1 MATQEQLALSG
12 LIKSVHQRLRESA
25 KQQDPE
31 AVWKEHVRDEE
42 LLKSY
47 AEAMHKL
54 ATCYWDRTMEVSCK
68 RSNSRI
74 DWVVA
79 SCRNYFHGATPL
91 LYLFREKDDK
101 VMQAIDTTFHY
112 DHRPYTVDRI
122 RLLDVGSC
130 YDPFACFPDFSVT
143 AIDIA
148 PACDS
153 VWHCDFLEADVKFL
167 TEPVISGEHH
177 SIEAFPGDY
186 YDAIVFSLLLEYL
199 PSSDQRIRCCR
210 KAYELLKPEGILLI
224 ITPDSCHQGANAK
237 LMKNWRYTLG
247 LMGFSRI
254 KIEKLEHVTC
264 MVFRKCIFPAVG
276 KRWCDIHREAYMQP
290 VLNIPQDFNE
300 STKGVEDNEKGGMEV
315 GRTENNDGSSMCLEL
330 ALEGERLCKSGDC
343 RAGVAF
349 FQAAIQAG
357 TDDLRT
363 LSAIYSQLGN
373 AYFYLG
379 DYTKAMQYHKHD
391 LTLARS
397 MNDRLGEAKS
407 SGNLGNTLKVMGRF
421 DEAAIFCQRH
431 LAIARVLEDRL
442 SEGRALYNLG
452 NVYHAKGK
460 QLGQKDPG
468 DFSAEVQDSLLKAV
482 DFYQQNLRLMREL
495 GDRGAQGRACGNLG
509 NTYYLLGQFETAIE
523 HHQERLRIAR
533 EFGDKAAERRANSN
547 LGNSHIFLGH
557 FEQAANHYKRTL
569 SLAIELGERAVEA
582 QACYSLGNTYTLLRD
597 FPTAIDYHQR
607 HLAIAQE
614 LGDRIGEARAC
625 WSLGNAHTS
634 IGNHEKAL
642 HYANSHYLLAKELG
656 DMVGESTA
664 RMNMADLR
672 KILGLPDLP
681 STEGGVGDLGSNSIS
696 TKPQSTVDGAEST
709 QQSMHGQQ
717 AHVAAK
723 VASLAA
729 SKQHRLRRQSMEQL
743 DLIKLTPDG
752 KKLAQHNVQENQTS
766 NAQVPPSQP
775 SKVKKSENSF
785 KSNDED
791 FFDLLTRS
799 QSKRMDDQRCT
810 LKLTHAESVDSAR
823 KPLTQHNS
831 NNAPAGKEN
840 RNVLLEMIAHFQSER
855 MDEQR
860 ALLPGLKRISL
871 GNANNIS
878 RPTNNNDSAP
888 GSTTPEDPV
897 ALGTPP
903 DDAFLDMLMRCQGSR
918 IEEQRSELPTPNITL
933 DAEASEG
940 QVVAPVTVA
949 SNSGATVPD
958 EDFFSLI
965 MRLQGGRMEDQ
976 RATVPLNNNLN
987 RSTSNQ
993 QQQQQHNHSN
1003 GSNGNGNSQNSA
1015 ASAMNNN
1022 NNNGGNAANSSTV
1035 NNGNTHNSSSNSTG
1049 GGGNSVGKSL
1059 K

>member
-1 MATQEQLALSG
+1 MSSLSA
-12 LIKSVHQRLRESA
+12 SA
-25 KQQDPE
+25 E
-31 AVWKEHVRDEE
+31 N
-42 LLKSY
+42 L
-47 AEAMHKL
+47 
-54 ATCYWDRTMEVSCK
+54 
-68 RSNSRI
+68 
-74 DWVVA
+74 
-79 SCRNYFHGATPL
+79 
-91 LYLFREKDDK
+91 
-101 VMQAIDTTFHY
+101 
-112 DHRPYTVDRI
+112 
-122 RLLDVGSC
+122 
-130 YDPFACFPDFSVT
+130 
-143 AIDIA
+143 
-148 PACDS
+148 
-153 VWHCDFLEADVKFL
+153 
-167 TEPVISGEHH
+167 
-177 SIEAFPGDY
+177 
-186 YDAIVFSLLLEYL
+186 
-199 PSSDQRIRCCR
+199 SSDQ
-210 KAYELLKPEGILLI
+210 
-224 ITPDSCHQGANAK
+224 
-237 LMKNWRYTLG
+237 
-247 LMGFSRI
+247 
-254 KIEKLEHVTC
+254 
-264 MVFRKCIFPAVG
+264 
-276 KRWCDIHREAYMQP
+276 
-290 VLNIPQDFNE
+290 
-300 STKGVEDNEKGGMEV
+300 
-315 GRTENNDGSSMCLEL
+315 NNDGSSMCLEL

-468 DFSAEVQDSLLKAV
+468 DFSTEVQDSLLKAV

-509 NTYYLLGQFETAIE
+509 NTHYLLGEFETAIE

-557 FEQAANHYKRTL
+557 FELAANHYKRTL

-614 LGDRIGEARAC
+614 LADRIGEARAC

-656 DMVGESTA
+656 DMVGENTA
-664 RMNMADLR
+664 RANMSDLR
-672 KILGLPDLP
+672 KMLGLPDLP
-681 STEGGVGDLGSNSIS
+681 PAESSSSTGDGSSNIMHHAGVGLA
-696 TKPQSTVDGAEST
+696 DGTDGERAGRHLEHH
-709 QQSMHGQQ
+709 QQHHGQ
-717 AHVAAK
+717 AVKAN
-723 VASLAA
+723 VLAA
-729 SKQHRLRRQSMEQL
+729 IKQHRLRRQSMEQL

-752 KKLAQHNVQENQTS
+752 KKLAQHNVQEHQAGA
-766 NAQVPPSQP
+766 NAHNPGPPSQP
-775 SKVKKSENSF
+775 TKVKKNENSF
-785 KSNDED
+785 KNNDED

-831 NNAPAGKEN
+831 NNPPAGKEN

-871 GNANNIS
+871 GNANIS
-878 RPTNNNDSAP
+878 RPTNNNESGT

-897 ALGTPP
+897 AIGTPP

-933 DAEASEG
+933 DAEASDNRA
-940 QVVAPVTVA
+940 VAPSSVT

-987 RSTSNQ
+987 RSAASGQ
-993 QQQQQHNHSN
+993 QPNHAS
-1003 GSNGNGNSQNSA
+1003 SNGNGNSHNG
-1015 ASAMNNN
+1015 AS
-1022 NNNGGNAANSSTV
+1022 GGNGPNNSTASNSNVT
-1035 NNGNTHNSSSNSTG
+1035 NGNNPAPSAGTATG
-1049 GGGNSVGKSL
+1049 GGVNPSVGKGL

>member
-1 MATQEQLALSG
+1 MSSLSA
-12 LIKSVHQRLRESA
+12 SA
-25 KQQDPE
+25 E
-31 AVWKEHVRDEE
+31 N
-42 LLKSY
+42 L
-47 AEAMHKL
+47 
-54 ATCYWDRTMEVSCK
+54 
-68 RSNSRI
+68 
-74 DWVVA
+74 
-79 SCRNYFHGATPL
+79 
-91 LYLFREKDDK
+91 
-101 VMQAIDTTFHY
+101 
-112 DHRPYTVDRI
+112 
-122 RLLDVGSC
+122 
-130 YDPFACFPDFSVT
+130 
-143 AIDIA
+143 
-148 PACDS
+148 
-153 VWHCDFLEADVKFL
+153 
-167 TEPVISGEHH
+167 
-177 SIEAFPGDY
+177 
-186 YDAIVFSLLLEYL
+186 
-199 PSSDQRIRCCR
+199 SSDQ
-210 KAYELLKPEGILLI
+210 
-224 ITPDSCHQGANAK
+224 
-237 LMKNWRYTLG
+237 
-247 LMGFSRI
+247 
-254 KIEKLEHVTC
+254 
-264 MVFRKCIFPAVG
+264 
-276 KRWCDIHREAYMQP
+276 
-290 VLNIPQDFNE
+290 
-300 STKGVEDNEKGGMEV
+300 
-315 GRTENNDGSSMCLEL
+315 NNDGSSMCLEL

-397 MNDRLGEAKS
+397 MNDKLGEAKS

-431 LAIARVLEDRL
+431 LAIAQSLGDRL

-468 DFSAEVQDSLLKAV
+468 DFSDEVKESLMQAV
-482 DFYQQNLRLMREL
+482 DYYQQNLTLMKDL

-509 NTYYLLGQFETAIE
+509 NTYYLLGNFETAIE

-547 LGNSHIFLGH
+547 LGNSHIFLGQ

-569 SLAIELGERAVEA
+569 SLAMELGERAVEA

-625 WSLGNAHTS
+625 WSLGNAHSS

-656 DMVGESTA
+656 DVVGENTA
-664 RMNMADLR
+664 KMNISDLR
-672 KILGLPDLP
+672 KILGLPEVLP
-681 STEGGVGDLGSNSIS
+681 VVAAADAGGTNNQTEGDTLQEL
-696 TKPQSTVDGAEST
+696 QSVQG
-709 QQSMHGQQ
+709 GG
-717 AHVAAK
+717 K
-723 VASLAA
+723 IASGGGL
-729 SKQHRLRRQSMEQL
+729 SKQYRVRRQSMEQL

-752 KKLAQHNVQENQTS
+752 KKMVNTQDKHQHPL
-766 NAQVPPSQP
+766 PPSSLAAQQQQKT
-775 SKVKKSENSF
+775 SASGGAAQNENIF
-785 KSNDED
+785 KNNDED
-791 FFDLLTRS
+791 FFELLTRS

-810 LKLTHAESVDSAR
+810 LKVKLTHAESVDSAR

-831 NNAPAGKEN
+831 NAGAAAATTTVAKEN
-840 RNVLLEMIAHFQSER
+840 RNALLEMIADFQSER

-871 GNANNIS
+871 
-878 RPTNNNDSAP
+878 TNNSSARP
-888 GSTTPEDPV
+888 NVETDADGV
-897 ALGTPP
+897 AIPAAPDQPAQDGGVVVGTPP

-918 IEEQRSELPTPNITL
+918 IEEQRSELPTPNITM
-933 DAEASEG
+933 DAEAGGERR
-940 QVVAPVTVA
+940 VAGN

-976 RATVPLNNNLN
+976 RATVPLNNSSSNNNNN
-987 RSTSNQ
+987 RSNINNNNVNSSVSSSTNGTAN
-993 QQQQQHNHSN
+993 NHP
-1003 GSNGNGNSQNSA
+1003 NGNGNNQNQN
-1015 ASAMNNN
+1015 ASG
-1022 NNNGGNAANSSTV
+1022 NGGK
-1035 NNGNTHNSSSNSTG
+1035 G
-1049 GGGNSVGKSL
+1049 L

>member
-1 MATQEQLALSG
+1 MSSLSA
-12 LIKSVHQRLRESA
+12 SA
-25 KQQDPE
+25 E
-31 AVWKEHVRDEE
+31 N
-42 LLKSY
+42 L
-47 AEAMHKL
+47 
-54 ATCYWDRTMEVSCK
+54 
-68 RSNSRI
+68 
-74 DWVVA
+74 
-79 SCRNYFHGATPL
+79 
-91 LYLFREKDDK
+91 
-101 VMQAIDTTFHY
+101 
-112 DHRPYTVDRI
+112 
-122 RLLDVGSC
+122 
-130 YDPFACFPDFSVT
+130 
-143 AIDIA
+143 
-148 PACDS
+148 
-153 VWHCDFLEADVKFL
+153 
-167 TEPVISGEHH
+167 
-177 SIEAFPGDY
+177 
-186 YDAIVFSLLLEYL
+186 
-199 PSSDQRIRCCR
+199 SSDQ
-210 KAYELLKPEGILLI
+210 
-224 ITPDSCHQGANAK
+224 
-237 LMKNWRYTLG
+237 
-247 LMGFSRI
+247 
-254 KIEKLEHVTC
+254 
-264 MVFRKCIFPAVG
+264 
-276 KRWCDIHREAYMQP
+276 
-290 VLNIPQDFNE
+290 
-300 STKGVEDNEKGGMEV
+300 
-315 GRTENNDGSSMCLEL
+315 NNDGSSMCLEL

-468 DFSAEVQDSLLKAV
+468 EFSSEVQDSLLKAV

-656 DMVGESTA
+656 DMVGENTA
-664 RMNMADLR
+664 SMNISDLR
-672 KILGLPDLP
+672 RMLGLPELYNTD
-681 STEGGVGDLGSNSIS
+681 SGAAGDAVAHTVKGSSE
-696 TKPQSTVDGAEST
+696 GAENDTGSAHHS
-709 QQSMHGQQ
+709 QPSMHAAQTQ
-717 AHVAAK
+717 AK
-723 VASLAA
+723 VAASLAA

-752 KKLAQHNVQENQTS
+752 KKLAQHNSVQENQAA

-785 KSNDED
+785 KNNDED

-831 NNAPAGKEN
+831 NSNPPAGKEN

-871 GNANNIS
+871 DNANNIS
-878 RPTNNNDSAP
+878 RPTNNNEPSSTP
-888 GSTTPEDPV
+888 GSTTPKDPV

-933 DAEASEG
+933 DAEASDVP
-940 QVVAPVTVA
+940 VVAPAKAT

-976 RATVPLNNNLN
+976 RATVPLNNNPN
-987 RSTSNQ
+987 RSAPAGNQ
-993 QQQQQHNHSN
+993 PPPPPPPQHNHSN
-1003 GSNGNGNSQNSA
+1003 GSNMAHNGGTA
-1015 ASAMNNN
+1015 I
-1022 NNNGGNAANSSTV
+1022 NNNGGTNSAANGNNNV
-1035 NNGNTHNSSSNSTG
+1035 ANGNAQGSSSSSS
-1049 GGGNSVGKSL
+1049 SVGKSL

>member
-1 MATQEQLALSG
+1 MSSLSA
-12 LIKSVHQRLRESA
+12 SA
-25 KQQDPE
+25 E
-31 AVWKEHVRDEE
+31 N
-42 LLKSY
+42 L
-47 AEAMHKL
+47 
-54 ATCYWDRTMEVSCK
+54 
-68 RSNSRI
+68 
-74 DWVVA
+74 
-79 SCRNYFHGATPL
+79 
-91 LYLFREKDDK
+91 
-101 VMQAIDTTFHY
+101 
-112 DHRPYTVDRI
+112 
-122 RLLDVGSC
+122 
-130 YDPFACFPDFSVT
+130 
-143 AIDIA
+143 
-148 PACDS
+148 
-153 VWHCDFLEADVKFL
+153 
-167 TEPVISGEHH
+167 
-177 SIEAFPGDY
+177 
-186 YDAIVFSLLLEYL
+186 
-199 PSSDQRIRCCR
+199 SSDQ
-210 KAYELLKPEGILLI
+210 
-224 ITPDSCHQGANAK
+224 
-237 LMKNWRYTLG
+237 
-247 LMGFSRI
+247 
-254 KIEKLEHVTC
+254 
-264 MVFRKCIFPAVG
+264 
-276 KRWCDIHREAYMQP
+276 
-290 VLNIPQDFNE
+290 
-300 STKGVEDNEKGGMEV
+300 
-315 GRTENNDGSSMCLEL
+315 NNDGSSMCLEL

-379 DYTKAMQYHKHD
+379 DYAKAMQYHKHD

-397 MNDRLGEAKS
+397 MNDKLGEAKS

-431 LAIARVLEDRL
+431 LAIAQSLGDRL

-468 DFSAEVQDSLLKAV
+468 DFSDEVKESLMQAV
-482 DFYQQNLRLMREL
+482 DYYQQNLTLMKDL

-509 NTYYLLGQFETAIE
+509 NTYYLLGNFETAIE

-547 LGNSHIFLGH
+547 LGNSHIFLGQ

-569 SLAIELGERAVEA
+569 SLAMELGERAVEA

-625 WSLGNAHTS
+625 WSLGNAHSS

-656 DMVGESTA
+656 DVVGENTA
-664 RMNMADLR
+664 KMNISDLR
-672 KILGLPDLP
+672 KILGLPELLP
-681 STEGGVGDLGSNSIS
+681 AV
-696 TKPQSTVDGAEST
+696 VDGGGDVNSAAGET
-709 QQSMHGQQ
+709 DTLQELQSVQGANKMTSG
-717 AHVAAK
+717 
-723 VASLAA
+723 SGGLL
-729 SKQHRLRRQSMEQL
+729 SKQYRVRRQSMEQL

-752 KKLAQHNVQENQTS
+752 KKMVNTQDKHQPL
-766 NAQVPPSQP
+766 PPSSLAAQQQ
-775 SKVKKSENSF
+775 SKSAASGGKQNENIF
-785 KSNDED
+785 KNNDED
-791 FFDLLTRS
+791 FFELLTRS

-831 NNAPAGKEN
+831 NATAAAANNASSVQKEN
-840 RNVLLEMIAHFQSER
+840 RNALLEMIADFQSER

-871 GNANNIS
+871 NNSANV
-878 RPTNNNDSAP
+878 SAIAADGAP
-888 GSTTPEDPV
+888 DLPLQDGLV
-897 ALGTPP
+897 GGIVGTPP

-918 IEEQRSELPTPNITL
+918 IEEQRSELPTPNITM
-933 DAEASEG
+933 DAEAG
-940 QVVAPVTVA
+940 DRRAA
-949 SNSGATVPD
+949 GNSNSGATVPD

-976 RATVPLNNNLN
+976 RATVPLNSNNNN
-987 RSTSNQ
+987 RSNINNNNNVSSSSSS
-993 QQQQQHNHSN
+993 SN
-1003 GSNGNGNSQNSA
+1003 GTAATPANNHPNGNGNNQIQNA
-1015 ASAMNNN
+1015 TG
-1022 NNNGGNAANSSTV
+1022 NGGK
-1035 NNGNTHNSSSNSTG
+1035 G
-1049 GGGNSVGKSL
+1049 L

>member
-1 MATQEQLALSG
+1 MSSLSA
-12 LIKSVHQRLRESA
+12 SA
-25 KQQDPE
+25 E
-31 AVWKEHVRDEE
+31 N
-42 LLKSY
+42 L
-47 AEAMHKL
+47 
-54 ATCYWDRTMEVSCK
+54 
-68 RSNSRI
+68 
-74 DWVVA
+74 
-79 SCRNYFHGATPL
+79 
-91 LYLFREKDDK
+91 
-101 VMQAIDTTFHY
+101 
-112 DHRPYTVDRI
+112 
-122 RLLDVGSC
+122 
-130 YDPFACFPDFSVT
+130 
-143 AIDIA
+143 
-148 PACDS
+148 
-153 VWHCDFLEADVKFL
+153 
-167 TEPVISGEHH
+167 
-177 SIEAFPGDY
+177 
-186 YDAIVFSLLLEYL
+186 
-199 PSSDQRIRCCR
+199 SSDQ
-210 KAYELLKPEGILLI
+210 
-224 ITPDSCHQGANAK
+224 
-237 LMKNWRYTLG
+237 
-247 LMGFSRI
+247 
-254 KIEKLEHVTC
+254 
-264 MVFRKCIFPAVG
+264 
-276 KRWCDIHREAYMQP
+276 
-290 VLNIPQDFNE
+290 
-300 STKGVEDNEKGGMEV
+300 
-315 GRTENNDGSSMCLEL
+315 NNDGSSMCLEL

-397 MNDRLGEAKS
+397 MNDKLGEAKS

-431 LAIARVLEDRL
+431 LAIAQSLGDRL

-468 DFSAEVQDSLLKAV
+468 DFSDEVKESLMQAV
-482 DFYQQNLRLMREL
+482 DYYQQNLTLMKDL

-509 NTYYLLGQFETAIE
+509 NTYYLLGNFETAIE

-547 LGNSHIFLGH
+547 LGNSHIFLGQ

-569 SLAIELGERAVEA
+569 SLAMELGERAVEA

-625 WSLGNAHTS
+625 WSLGNAHSS

-656 DMVGESTA
+656 DMVGENTA
-664 RMNMADLR
+664 KMNISDLR
-672 KILGLPDLP
+672 KILGLPELP
-681 STEGGVGDLGSNSIS
+681 VDSVSIGAIENDTLQELTSQNTQISGSGSNAS
-696 TKPQSTVDGAEST
+696 G
-709 QQSMHGQQ
+709 G
-717 AHVAAK
+717 K
-723 VASLAA
+723 VGGGGLM
-729 SKQHRLRRQSMEQL
+729 SKQFRVRRQSMEQL

-752 KKLAQHNVQENQTS
+752 KKMVNVHDKQQPTTQSALAQQQQKGNNKQDENL
-766 NAQVPPSQP
+766 
-775 SKVKKSENSF
+775 F
-785 KSNDED
+785 KNNDED
-791 FFDLLTRS
+791 FFELLTRS

-831 NNAPAGKEN
+831 NAAVAKEN
-840 RNVLLEMIAHFQSER
+840 RNALLEMIADFQSER

-871 GNANNIS
+871 NASSNVTNRPANLNNSTITGNGQAQSHQPPPSDGI
-878 RPTNNNDSAP
+878 
-888 GSTTPEDPV
+888 
-897 ALGTPP
+897 GTPP

-918 IEEQRSELPTPNITL
+918 IEEQRSELPTPNITM
-933 DAEASEG
+933 DAESSDRRTSTG
-940 QVVAPVTVA
+940 N

-976 RATVPLNNNLN
+976 RATVPL
-987 RSTSNQ
+987 
-993 QQQQQHNHSN
+993 HS
-1003 GSNGNGNSQNSA
+1003 
-1015 ASAMNNN
+1015 NNN
-1022 NNNGGNAANSSTV
+1022 NNNRII
-1035 NNGNTHNSSSNSTG
+1035 NNNNQNYNNNYNSSSQGNSSNHTSANGSSQNQNSTG
-1049 GGGNSVGKSL
+1049 RGNGGGREPK
-1059 K
+1059 

>member
-1 MATQEQLALSG
+1 MSSLSA
-12 LIKSVHQRLRESA
+12 SA
-25 KQQDPE
+25 E
-31 AVWKEHVRDEE
+31 N
-42 LLKSY
+42 L
-47 AEAMHKL
+47 
-54 ATCYWDRTMEVSCK
+54 
-68 RSNSRI
+68 
-74 DWVVA
+74 
-79 SCRNYFHGATPL
+79 
-91 LYLFREKDDK
+91 
-101 VMQAIDTTFHY
+101 
-112 DHRPYTVDRI
+112 
-122 RLLDVGSC
+122 
-130 YDPFACFPDFSVT
+130 
-143 AIDIA
+143 
-148 PACDS
+148 
-153 VWHCDFLEADVKFL
+153 
-167 TEPVISGEHH
+167 
-177 SIEAFPGDY
+177 
-186 YDAIVFSLLLEYL
+186 
-199 PSSDQRIRCCR
+199 SSDQ
-210 KAYELLKPEGILLI
+210 
-224 ITPDSCHQGANAK
+224 
-237 LMKNWRYTLG
+237 
-247 LMGFSRI
+247 
-254 KIEKLEHVTC
+254 
-264 MVFRKCIFPAVG
+264 
-276 KRWCDIHREAYMQP
+276 
-290 VLNIPQDFNE
+290 
-300 STKGVEDNEKGGMEV
+300 
-315 GRTENNDGSSMCLEL
+315 NNDGSSMCLEL

-379 DYTKAMQYHKHD
+379 DYAKAMQYHKHD

-397 MNDRLGEAKS
+397 MNDKLGEAKS

-431 LAIARVLEDRL
+431 LAIAQSLGDRL

-468 DFSAEVQDSLLKAV
+468 DFSDEVKESLMQAV
-482 DFYQQNLRLMREL
+482 DYYQQNLTLMKDL

-509 NTYYLLGQFETAIE
+509 NTYYLLGNFETAIE

-547 LGNSHIFLGH
+547 LGNSHIFLGQ

-569 SLAIELGERAVEA
+569 SLAMELGERAVEA

-625 WSLGNAHTS
+625 WSLGNAHSS

-656 DMVGESTA
+656 DVVGENTA
-664 RMNMADLR
+664 KMNISDLR
-672 KILGLPDLP
+672 KILGLPEVLP
-681 STEGGVGDLGSNSIS
+681 VAAASEAGSNNQTESD
-696 TKPQSTVDGAEST
+696 TLQELQSVQGGNKIATGGA
-709 QQSMHGQQ
+709 
-717 AHVAAK
+717 A
-723 VASLAA
+723 L
-729 SKQHRLRRQSMEQL
+729 SKQYRVRRQSMEQL

-752 KKLAQHNVQENQTS
+752 KKMVNTQDKHQYPL
-766 NAQVPPSQP
+766 PPSSLAVQQQKT
-775 SKVKKSENSF
+775 SAASGGAGSQQNENIF
-785 KSNDED
+785 KNNDED
-791 FFDLLTRS
+791 FFELLTRS

-831 NNAPAGKEN
+831 NNATAAVVKEN
-840 RNVLLEMIAHFQSER
+840 RNALLEMIADFQSER

-871 GNANNIS
+871 TNSSA
-878 RPTNNNDSAP
+878 RPNVEATAA
-888 GSTTPEDPV
+888 TTADGIIPAVPDQPMGQDGV
-897 ALGTPP
+897 GTPP

-918 IEEQRSELPTPNITL
+918 IEEQRSELPTPNITM
-933 DAEASEG
+933 DAEAGGERR
-940 QVVAPVTVA
+940 VAGN

-976 RATVPLNNNLN
+976 RATVPLNNSNINNNN
-987 RSTSNQ
+987 RSNINNNNVNSSVSSSSGGSTNGTAAN
-993 QQQQQHNHSN
+993 NHP
-1003 GSNGNGNSQNSA
+1003 NGNGNNQNQN
-1015 ASAMNNN
+1015 ASG
-1022 NNNGGNAANSSTV
+1022 NGGK
-1035 NNGNTHNSSSNSTG
+1035 G
-1049 GGGNSVGKSL
+1049 L

>member
-1 MATQEQLALSG
+1 MSSLSA
-12 LIKSVHQRLRESA
+12 SA
-25 KQQDPE
+25 E
-31 AVWKEHVRDEE
+31 N
-42 LLKSY
+42 L
-47 AEAMHKL
+47 
-54 ATCYWDRTMEVSCK
+54 
-68 RSNSRI
+68 
-74 DWVVA
+74 
-79 SCRNYFHGATPL
+79 
-91 LYLFREKDDK
+91 
-101 VMQAIDTTFHY
+101 
-112 DHRPYTVDRI
+112 
-122 RLLDVGSC
+122 
-130 YDPFACFPDFSVT
+130 
-143 AIDIA
+143 
-148 PACDS
+148 
-153 VWHCDFLEADVKFL
+153 
-167 TEPVISGEHH
+167 
-177 SIEAFPGDY
+177 
-186 YDAIVFSLLLEYL
+186 
-199 PSSDQRIRCCR
+199 SSDQ
-210 KAYELLKPEGILLI
+210 
-224 ITPDSCHQGANAK
+224 
-237 LMKNWRYTLG
+237 
-247 LMGFSRI
+247 
-254 KIEKLEHVTC
+254 
-264 MVFRKCIFPAVG
+264 
-276 KRWCDIHREAYMQP
+276 
-290 VLNIPQDFNE
+290 
-300 STKGVEDNEKGGMEV
+300 
-315 GRTENNDGSSMCLEL
+315 NNDGSSMCLEL

-431 LAIARVLEDRL
+431 LAIARILEDRL

-509 NTYYLLGQFETAIE
+509 NTYYLLGEFETAIE

-656 DMVGESTA
+656 DMVGENTA

-672 KILGLPDLP
+672 KMLGLPELP
-681 STEGGVGDLGSNSIS
+681 ALDSAAVDAAARTKGPPMEGSECDALAH
-696 TKPQSTVDGAEST
+696 PPDHT
-709 QQSMHGQQ
+709 Q
-717 AHVAAK
+717 AAATAAK
-723 VASLAA
+723 VAALAA

-752 KKLAQHNVQENQTS
+752 KKLAQHTVQEHNQAG
-766 NAQVPPSQP
+766 NAQVPSSQP
-775 SKVKKSENSF
+775 SKVKKNEHSF
-785 KSNDED
+785 KNNDED

-831 NNAPAGKEN
+831 NNPTAAGKEN

-871 GNANNIS
+871 GNAAAAANIS
-878 RPTNNNDSAP
+878 RPANNNESS
-888 GSTTPEDPV
+888 GSVGPTTPEDPV
-897 ALGTPP
+897 SIGTPP

-933 DAEASEG
+933 DAEASDG
-940 QVVAPVTVA
+940 QVVPPPAAGA
-949 SNSGATVPD
+949 SNMHVFFGA
-958 EDFFSLI
+958 
-965 MRLQGGRMEDQ
+965 
-976 RATVPLNNNLN
+976 
-987 RSTSNQ
+987 
-993 QQQQQHNHSN
+993 
-1003 GSNGNGNSQNSA
+1003 
-1015 ASAMNNN
+1015 
-1022 NNNGGNAANSSTV
+1022 
-1035 NNGNTHNSSSNSTG
+1035 
-1049 GGGNSVGKSL
+1049 
-1059 K
+1059 

>member
-1 MATQEQLALSG
+1 MSSLSA
-12 LIKSVHQRLRESA
+12 SA
-25 KQQDPE
+25 E
-31 AVWKEHVRDEE
+31 N
-42 LLKSY
+42 L
-47 AEAMHKL
+47 
-54 ATCYWDRTMEVSCK
+54 
-68 RSNSRI
+68 
-74 DWVVA
+74 
-79 SCRNYFHGATPL
+79 
-91 LYLFREKDDK
+91 
-101 VMQAIDTTFHY
+101 
-112 DHRPYTVDRI
+112 
-122 RLLDVGSC
+122 
-130 YDPFACFPDFSVT
+130 
-143 AIDIA
+143 
-148 PACDS
+148 
-153 VWHCDFLEADVKFL
+153 
-167 TEPVISGEHH
+167 
-177 SIEAFPGDY
+177 
-186 YDAIVFSLLLEYL
+186 
-199 PSSDQRIRCCR
+199 SSDQ
-210 KAYELLKPEGILLI
+210 
-224 ITPDSCHQGANAK
+224 
-237 LMKNWRYTLG
+237 
-247 LMGFSRI
+247 
-254 KIEKLEHVTC
+254 
-264 MVFRKCIFPAVG
+264 
-276 KRWCDIHREAYMQP
+276 
-290 VLNIPQDFNE
+290 
-300 STKGVEDNEKGGMEV
+300 
-315 GRTENNDGSSMCLEL
+315 NNDGSSMCLEL

-379 DYTKAMQYHKHD
+379 DYAKAMQYHKHD

-397 MNDRLGEAKS
+397 MNDKLGEAKS

-431 LAIARVLEDRL
+431 LAIAQSLGDRL

-468 DFSAEVQDSLLKAV
+468 DFSDEVKESLMQAV
-482 DFYQQNLRLMREL
+482 DYYQQNLTLMKDL

-509 NTYYLLGQFETAIE
+509 NTYYLLGNFETAIE

-547 LGNSHIFLGH
+547 LGNSHIFLGQ

-569 SLAIELGERAVEA
+569 SLAMELGERAVEA

-625 WSLGNAHTS
+625 WSLGNAHSS

-656 DMVGESTA
+656 DVVGENTA
-664 RMNMADLR
+664 KMNISDLR
-672 KILGLPDLP
+672 KILGLPELLP
-681 STEGGVGDLGSNSIS
+681 AAQDSQTVGGESDTLQEL
-696 TKPQSTVDGAEST
+696 QSVQGANKIAT
-709 QQSMHGQQ
+709 GGGGGGGG
-717 AHVAAK
+717 
-723 VASLAA
+723 L
-729 SKQHRLRRQSMEQL
+729 SKQYRVRRQSMEQL

-752 KKLAQHNVQENQTS
+752 KKMVNTQDKHPL
-766 NAQVPPSQP
+766 PPSSLATQQQQQKT
-775 SKVKKSENSF
+775 SASGGGKQNENIF
-785 KSNDED
+785 KNNDED
-791 FFDLLTRS
+791 FFELLTRS

-831 NNAPAGKEN
+831 NAAAAVVKEN
-840 RNVLLEMIAHFQSER
+840 RNALLEMIADFQSER

-871 GNANNIS
+871 
-878 RPTNNNDSAP
+878 TNNAAARPSVE
-888 GSTTPEDPV
+888 TTADGVIPAVPAQPLGGQDGV
-897 ALGTPP
+897 GITGTPP

-918 IEEQRSELPTPNITL
+918 IEEQRSELPTPNITM
-933 DAEASEG
+933 DAEAGNERRTASN
-940 QVVAPVTVA
+940 

-976 RATVPLNNNLN
+976 RATVPLNNSSNNNNN
-987 RSTSNQ
+987 RSNVNNNNVANSVNNSSSSGSSTNGSGTSAN
-993 QQQQQHNHSN
+993 NH
-1003 GSNGNGNSQNSA
+1003 SNGNGNNQNQN
-1015 ASAMNNN
+1015 ASG
-1022 NNNGGNAANSSTV
+1022 NGGK
-1035 NNGNTHNSSSNSTG
+1035 G
-1049 GGGNSVGKSL
+1049 L

>member
-1 MATQEQLALSG
+1 MMASLSA
-12 LIKSVHQRLRESA
+12 SA
-25 KQQDPE
+25 E
-31 AVWKEHVRDEE
+31 N
-42 LLKSY
+42 L
-47 AEAMHKL
+47 
-54 ATCYWDRTMEVSCK
+54 
-68 RSNSRI
+68 
-74 DWVVA
+74 
-79 SCRNYFHGATPL
+79 
-91 LYLFREKDDK
+91 
-101 VMQAIDTTFHY
+101 
-112 DHRPYTVDRI
+112 
-122 RLLDVGSC
+122 
-130 YDPFACFPDFSVT
+130 
-143 AIDIA
+143 
-148 PACDS
+148 
-153 VWHCDFLEADVKFL
+153 
-167 TEPVISGEHH
+167 
-177 SIEAFPGDY
+177 
-186 YDAIVFSLLLEYL
+186 
-199 PSSDQRIRCCR
+199 SSDQ
-210 KAYELLKPEGILLI
+210 
-224 ITPDSCHQGANAK
+224 
-237 LMKNWRYTLG
+237 
-247 LMGFSRI
+247 
-254 KIEKLEHVTC
+254 
-264 MVFRKCIFPAVG
+264 
-276 KRWCDIHREAYMQP
+276 
-290 VLNIPQDFNE
+290 
-300 STKGVEDNEKGGMEV
+300 
-315 GRTENNDGSSMCLEL
+315 NNDGSSMCLEL

-397 MNDRLGEAKS
+397 MNDKLGEAKS

-431 LAIARVLEDRL
+431 LVIAQSLGDRL

-468 DFSAEVQDSLLKAV
+468 DFSDEVKESLMQAV
-482 DFYQQNLRLMREL
+482 DYYQQNLTLMKEL
-495 GDRGAQGRACGNLG
+495 GDRGAQGRSCGNLG
-509 NTYYLLGQFETAIE
+509 NTYYLLGHFETAIE

-547 LGNSHIFLGH
+547 LGNSHIFLGQ

-569 SLAIELGERAVEA
+569 SLAMELGERAVEA

-625 WSLGNAHTS
+625 WSLGNAHSS

-656 DMVGESTA
+656 DVVGENTA
-664 RMNMADLR
+664 KMNISDLR
-672 KILGLPDLP
+672 KILGLPELP
-681 STEGGVGDLGSNSIS
+681 PADSASMLAIENDTLQELVSQNAQHGTSGVNSSAGKGGPL
-696 TKPQSTVDGAEST
+696 
-709 QQSMHGQQ
+709 
-717 AHVAAK
+717 
-723 VASLAA
+723 
-729 SKQHRLRRQSMEQL
+729 SKQYRVRRQSMEQL

-752 KKLAQHNVQENQTS
+752 KKMVNVHDKQQPAAQSVLNQQQQQHKSSGKQDENI
-766 NAQVPPSQP
+766 
-775 SKVKKSENSF
+775 F
-785 KSNDED
+785 KNNDED
-791 FFDLLTRS
+791 FFELLTRS

-831 NNAPAGKEN
+831 NAAVAKEN
-840 RNVLLEMIAHFQSER
+840 RNALLEMIADFQSER

-871 GNANNIS
+871 NNSTNAVS
-878 RPTNNNDSAP
+878 RPANASSN
-888 GSTTPEDPV
+888 STTNTGQAQSQQPPPSDNFE
-897 ALGTPP
+897 TPP
-903 DDAFLDMLMRCQGSR
+903 DDAFLDMLMRCQGTR
-918 IEEQRSELPTPNITL
+918 IEEQRSELPTPNITM
-933 DAEASEG
+933 DAESSERRTG
-940 QVVAPVTVA
+940 GPGN

-976 RATVPLNNNLN
+976 RATVPLHNNNNSHRNNNNNQNHNNSNNTTSSNISQSGVSSN
-987 RSTSNQ
+987 R
-993 QQQQQHNHSN
+993 
-1003 GSNGNGNSQNSA
+1003 SNGNGS
-1015 ASAMNNN
+1015 NNRG
-1022 NNNGGNAANSSTV
+1022 NGSGRE
-1035 NNGNTHNSSSNSTG
+1035 
-1049 GGGNSVGKSL
+1049 L

>member
-1 MATQEQLALSG
+1 MSSLSA
-12 LIKSVHQRLRESA
+12 SA
-25 KQQDPE
+25 E
-31 AVWKEHVRDEE
+31 N
-42 LLKSY
+42 L
-47 AEAMHKL
+47 
-54 ATCYWDRTMEVSCK
+54 
-68 RSNSRI
+68 
-74 DWVVA
+74 
-79 SCRNYFHGATPL
+79 
-91 LYLFREKDDK
+91 
-101 VMQAIDTTFHY
+101 
-112 DHRPYTVDRI
+112 
-122 RLLDVGSC
+122 
-130 YDPFACFPDFSVT
+130 
-143 AIDIA
+143 
-148 PACDS
+148 
-153 VWHCDFLEADVKFL
+153 
-167 TEPVISGEHH
+167 
-177 SIEAFPGDY
+177 
-186 YDAIVFSLLLEYL
+186 
-199 PSSDQRIRCCR
+199 SSDQ
-210 KAYELLKPEGILLI
+210 
-224 ITPDSCHQGANAK
+224 
-237 LMKNWRYTLG
+237 
-247 LMGFSRI
+247 
-254 KIEKLEHVTC
+254 
-264 MVFRKCIFPAVG
+264 
-276 KRWCDIHREAYMQP
+276 
-290 VLNIPQDFNE
+290 
-300 STKGVEDNEKGGMEV
+300 
-315 GRTENNDGSSMCLEL
+315 NNDGSSMCLEL

-379 DYTKAMQYHKHD
+379 DYAKAMQYHKHD

-397 MNDRLGEAKS
+397 MNDKLGEAKS

-431 LAIARVLEDRL
+431 LAIAQSLGDRL

-468 DFSAEVQDSLLKAV
+468 DFSDEVKESLQKAV
-482 DFYQQNLRLMREL
+482 EYYQQNLTLMKQL

-509 NTYYLLGQFETAIE
+509 NTFYLLGNFETAIE

-625 WSLGNAHTS
+625 WSLGNAHSS

-656 DMVGESTA
+656 DAVGEGTA
-664 RMNMADLR
+664 RMNIADLR
-672 KILGLPDLP
+672 KILGLPELP
-681 STEGGVGDLGSNSIS
+681 ATGGEMGPASHDTTGAGEVASRMLNIAASGEGLLQN
-696 TKPQSTVDGAEST
+696 A
-709 QQSMHGQQ
+709 QQ
-717 AHVAAK
+717 AAHQQHPATQAATSK
-723 VASLAA
+723 AAAALTAA
-729 SKQHRLRRQSMEQL
+729 SKHQHRLRRESMEQL

-752 KKLAQHNVQENQTS
+752 KKLHAQQQQQQQQQHQHQHHQQQHQHGNSVQENRDS
-766 NAQVPPSQP
+766 NAQVQP
-775 SKVKKSENSF
+775 VAVAATKGSTKKHEITF
-785 KSNDED
+785 KNNDED

-823 KPLTQHNS
+823 KPLSQHNS
-831 NNAPAGKEN
+831 NPPAAGKEN

-871 GNANNIS
+871 NSANNS
-878 RPTNNNDSAP
+878 LNRPMNNNEPEA
-888 GSTTPEDPV
+888 GSTPPEEDV
-897 ALGTPP
+897 SIGTPP

-933 DAEASEG
+933 DAEANDARA
-940 QVVAPVTVA
+940 VVPASVN

-976 RATVPLNNNLN
+976 RATVPHHNQLN
-987 RSTSNQ
+987 RSASQPTN
-993 QQQQQHNHSN
+993 HN
-1003 GSNGNGNSQNSA
+1003 G
-1015 ASAMNNN
+1015 
-1022 NNNGGNAANSSTV
+1022 NNGGNHQPGSIASNGNAASSSVANGQV
-1035 NNGNTHNSSSNSTG
+1035 NNNNTSNG
-1049 GGGNSVGKSL
+1049 GGGGKGL